1 MGMFLP
7 MKSNIEVQCVEQV
20 RTDLIKAK
28 AGAPRTLDYS
38 SPFLPLC
45 PPCDICNVHLG

>member
-20 RTDLIKAK
+20 RTDPIKVK
-28 AGAPRTLDYS
+28 VGALRALDYS
-38 SPFLPLC
+38 PPFLPLW
-45 PPCDICNVHLG
+45 PPYDICKVYLR